1 MGKKRPA
8 WQSRPTG
15 FGGRPDGA
23 GGTAGADGE
32 RRVTPE
38 TVRNRKFATTRLT
51 QGYAVEEV
59 DAFLDEVTNE
69 LARLIRERDEAR
81 AAARWPPREGQF
93 P

>member
-8 WQSRPTG
+8 WQSRLAG
-15 FGGRPDGA
+15 FGSGPDD
-23 GGTAGADGE
+23 ADGD
-32 RRVTPE
+32 RRITPQA
-38 TVRNRKFATTRLT
+38 VRDRKFATTRLT

-59 DAFLDEVTNE
+59 DAFLDLVTNE

-81 AAARWPPREGQF
+81 AAARWPREGQV

>member
-1 MGKKRPA
+1 M
-8 WQSRPTG
+8 
-15 FGGRPDGA
+15 
-23 GGTAGADGE
+23 
-32 RRVTPE
+32 TPE

-81 AAARWPPREGQF
+81 AAARWPPREGRF

>member
-15 FGGRPDGA
+15 FGGGA
-23 GGTAGADGE
+23 SGVGGVNGE
-32 RRVTPE
+32 RRITPE

>member
-8 WQSRPTG
+8 WHGRPTDS
-15 FGGRPDGA
+15 FRAPDA
-23 GGTAGADGE
+23 VDGE
-32 RRVTPE
+32 RRITPE
-38 TVRNRKFATTRLT
+38 TVRDRKFATTRLT

-81 AAARWPPREGQF
+81 AAARWPREGQF

>member
-8 WQSRPTG
+8 WQGRLAG
-15 FGGRPDGA
+15 FPSGPD
-23 GGTAGADGE
+23 GADGE
-32 RRVTPE
+32 PRITPQA
-38 TVRNRKFATTRLT
+38 VRDQKFATTRLT

-59 DAFLDEVTNE
+59 DAFLDLVTDE

-81 AAARWPPREGQF
+81 AAARWPREGRV